1 MMPRVNSAVP
11 RKGFGSLSF
20 NTRFNSAV
28 LRKGFGC
35 LSFNR

>member
-1 MMPRVNSAVP
+1 MPRVNSAVP

-28 LRKGFGC
+28 PKKGFGS
-35 LSFNR
+35 LKFNR